1 MMTQDNLPFSEI
13 LKQLEQLCK
22 QKATGTLSLTTSTNR
37 SAQVAI
43 DNGEVVFLFYSGK
56 MGEAALA
63 AMATIDSGRFRFQEN
78 SLPSRRMTLPATAT
92 ILARLKSGATATS
105 GNARAPSP
113 SSNTA
118 AIGSGAAV
126 TPAVSTAAPPRGSG
140 GLTVEQKQILERC
153 LAEHIGPM
161 AAIIC
166 EDQLRGALNVEE
178 ALEALAAEVPTP
190 AAAEQFRKMALARL
204 S

>member
-1 MMTQDNLPFSEI
+1 MTQDNLPFSEI
-13 LKQLEQLCK
+13 LKQLDLLCK
-22 QKATGTLSLTTSTNR
+22 QKATGTLSLTTSANR

-43 DNGEVVFLFYSGK
+43 ENGEVVFLFYSGK

-78 SLPSRRMTLPATAT
+78 TLPSRRMTLPATAT
-92 ILARLKSGATATS
+92 LLARL
-105 GNARAPSP
+105 R
-113 SSNTA
+113 
-118 AIGSGAAV
+118 SGAAAPSGSAAAGGSGSAV
-126 TPAVSTAAPPRGSG
+126 TAAASTAVPPRGAS
-140 GLTVEQKQILERC
+140 GLTAEQKQILERC

-166 EDQLRGALNVEE
+166 EDQLQGASNVEE
-178 ALEALAAEVPTP
+178 ALDVLAAEVPTP
-190 AAAEQFRKMALARL
+190 AAAEQFRKMVLARL

>member
-1 MMTQDNLPFSEI
+1 MTQDNLPFSEI
-13 LKQLEQLCK
+13 LKQLDQLCK

-43 DNGEVVFLFYSGK
+43 ENGEVVFLFYSGK

-92 ILARLKSGATATS
+92 LLARLKSGAAV
-105 GNARAPSP
+105 PSP
-113 SSNTA
+113 SSNSA
-118 AIGSGAAV
+118 AIGSGSAV
-126 TPAVSTAAPPRGSG
+126 TPAVSTAAPPRIASS
-140 GLTVEQKQILERC
+140 LTAEQKQILERC

-166 EDQLRGALNVEE
+166 EDQLRGAVSVEE
-178 ALEALAAEVPTP
+178 ALDALAAEVPTP
-190 AAAEQFRKMALARL
+190 AAAEQFRKMVLARI

>member
-1 MMTQDNLPFSEI
+1 MTQDNLPFSEI
-13 LKQLEQLCK
+13 LKQLDLLCK

-43 DNGEVVFLFYSGK
+43 ENGEVVFLFYSGK

-92 ILARLKSGATATS
+92 LLARLQSGAAATS
-105 GNARAPSP
+105 GNAVAPNP
-113 SSNTA
+113 SSN
-118 AIGSGAAV
+118 SAAV
-126 TPAVSTAAPPRGSG
+126 GAGSAFSNAASTAAPPRGGS
-140 GLTVEQKQILERC
+140 GLTAEQKQILERC

-166 EDQLRGALNVEE
+166 EDQLRGRLNMEE
-178 ALEALAAEVPTP
+178 ALDALAAEVPTP
-190 AAAEQFRKMALARL
+190 AAAEQFRKMVLARL

>member
-1 MMTQDNLPFSEI
+1 MTQDNLPFSEI
-13 LKQLEQLCK
+13 LKQLDLLCK
-22 QKATGTLSLTTSTNR
+22 QKATGTLSLTTSANR

-43 DNGEVVFLFYSGK
+43 ENGEVVFLFYSGK

-78 SLPSRRMTLPATAT
+78 TLPSRRMTLPATAT
-92 ILARLKSGATATS
+92 LLARL
-105 GNARAPSP
+105 R
-113 SSNTA
+113 
-118 AIGSGAAV
+118 SGAAAPSGSAAAGGSGSVV
-126 TPAVSTAAPPRGSG
+126 TAAASTAVPPRGAS
-140 GLTVEQKQILERC
+140 GLTAEQKQILERC

-166 EDQLRGALNVEE
+166 EDQLQGASNVEE
-178 ALEALAAEVPTP
+178 ALDVLAAEVPTP
-190 AAAEQFRKMALARL
+190 AAAEQFRKMVLARL

>member
-1 MMTQDNLPFSEI
+1 MTQDNLPFSEI
-13 LKQLEQLCK
+13 LKQLDLLCK
-22 QKATGTLSLTTSTNR
+22 QKATGTLSLTTSANR

-43 DNGEVVFLFYSGK
+43 ENGEVVFLFYSGK

-78 SLPSRRMTLPATAT
+78 TLPSRRMTLPATAT
-92 ILARLKSGATATS
+92 LLARL
-105 GNARAPSP
+105 R
-113 SSNTA
+113 
-118 AIGSGAAV
+118 SGAAAPSGSAAAGGSGSAV
-126 TPAVSTAAPPRGSG
+126 TAAASTAVPPRGAS
-140 GLTVEQKQILERC
+140 GLTAEQKQILERC

-166 EDQLRGALNVEE
+166 EDQLQGASNVEE
-178 ALEALAAEVPTP
+178 ALDILAAEVPTP
-190 AAAEQFRKMALARL
+190 AAAEQFRKMVLARL

>member
-1 MMTQDNLPFSEI
+1 MTQDNVPFSEI
-13 LKQLEQLCK
+13 LKQLDKLCK
-22 QKATGTLSLTTSTNR
+22 QKATGTLSLTTSANR

-43 DNGEVVFLFYSGK
+43 ENGEVVFLFYSGK

-92 ILARLKSGATATS
+92 LLARLKSGAATTS
-105 GNARAPSP
+105 GNADVPSP
-113 SSNTA
+113 SSNSA
-118 AIGSGAAV
+118 AISTGSAV
-126 TPAVSTAAPPRGSG
+126 TPAVSTAAPPRVASS
-140 GLTVEQKQILERC
+140 LTAEQKQILERC

-166 EDQLRGALNVEE
+166 EDQLRGTFNIEE
-178 ALEALAAEVPTP
+178 ALDALAAEVPTP
-190 AAAEQFRKMALARL
+190 AAAEQFRKMVLARL

>member
-1 MMTQDNLPFSEI
+1 MTQDNLPFSEI
-13 LKQLEQLCK
+13 LKQLDLLCK
-22 QKATGTLSLTTSTNR
+22 QKATGTLSLTTSANR

-43 DNGEVVFLFYSGK
+43 ENGEVVFLFYSGK

-78 SLPSRRMTLPATAT
+78 TLPSRRMTLPATAT
-92 ILARLKSGATATS
+92 LLARLRSGAP
-105 GNARAPSP
+105 APSG
-113 SSNTA
+113 SA
-118 AIGSGAAV
+118 AAGGSGSAV
-126 TPAVSTAAPPRGSG
+126 TAAVSTAVPPRGAS
-140 GLTVEQKQILERC
+140 GLTAEQKQILERC

-166 EDQLRGALNVEE
+166 EDQLQGASNVEE
-178 ALEALAAEVPTP
+178 ALDVLAAEVPTP
-190 AAAEQFRKMALARL
+190 AAAEQFRKMVLARL

>member
-1 MMTQDNLPFSEI
+1 MTQDNLPFSEI
-13 LKQLEQLCK
+13 LKQLDNLCK
-22 QKATGTLSLTTSTNR
+22 QKATGTLSLTTSANR

-43 DNGEVVFLFYSGK
+43 ENGEVVFLFYSGK

-78 SLPSRRMTLPATAT
+78 TLPSRRMTLPATAT
-92 ILARLKSGATATS
+92 LLARLRSGAAATS
-105 GNARAPSP
+105 G
-113 SSNTA
+113 TA
-118 AIGSGAAV
+118 AAGGSGSAAA
-126 TPAVSTAAPPRGSG
+126 TAVPTAVPPRGAS
-140 GLTVEQKQILERC
+140 GLTAEQKQILERC

-166 EDQLRGALNVEE
+166 EDQLQGTSNVEE
-178 ALEALAAEVPTP
+178 ALDVLAAEVPTP
-190 AAAEQFRKMALARL
+190 AAAEQFRKMVLARL